1 MPWYS
6 LAMPRLARLSFSA
19 AGRERSSELTSRDDS
34 FRRYGLILSGCVEV
48 EVEVQVEVAASA
60 WCGISGH
67 DSSMVVRCVSERL
80 NVKAPPSATGL
91 SGLASDD
98 EAEWPRLCSRAW
110 PRTCACALAL
120 TMVVVLDTRSVTKA
134 CQV

>member
-1 MPWYS
+1 
-6 LAMPRLARLSFSA
+6 MPRLARLSFSA
-19 AGRERSSELTSRDDS
+19 AGRDRSSELTSLDDS

-48 EVEVQVEVAASA
+48 EVEVPVELAAAAAAA

-110 PRTCACALAL
+110 PRCTCACALAL
-120 TMVVVLDTRSVTKA
+120 TMVVVLDTRGVTKA

>member
-1 MPWYS
+1 MTS
-6 LAMPRLARLSFSA
+6 L
-19 AGRERSSELTSRDDS
+19 DDS

-48 EVEVQVEVAASA
+48 EVEVQVEVAAAAAAAA

-110 PRTCACALAL
+110 PRCTWPCALAL
-120 TMVVVLDTRSVTKA
+120 TMVVVLDTRGVTKA